1 MRWCAERDVDSKKA
15 IVLSNVAL
23 DVTDE
28 ILYNVLDSALIFGRS
43 KVRGRCLAACE
54 KSQLILIEISQDI
67 NTVKMPEQLGVSG
80 EVVPWL
86 VNVAV
91 EAPPM
96 QVLTEKEDFESKLKA
111 FLAHE
116 GKTVADMQDVLK
128 PAMPAATPLALN
140 TQLVNAISSLV
151 DKCQGA
157 PVETTVYRKLR
168 VFSGVKPTPA
178 GEEEYDAWADQTA
191 HMLDEW
197 KCPDSLKKQRMAE
210 CLKGPAAD
218 IVRCLRMSNPNATA
232 NEYLAALETAFGT
245 TENATD
251 LMFKFRN
258 TFQYE
263 GERLSAYLLRIDKLL
278 HTVFRKGG
286 ISLADMDKTRIEQ
299 VTRGSLP
306 HDLVALRVKLTYKFQ
321 SAPTFTDLLRDVREE
336 EAMIL
341 ERPAPIRVSASA
353 VAAPVECVTVS
364 AVSPWHEPTPGTAS
378 KEKGPSVESLTKE
391 VEELRT
397 EVTRLLSFAVS
408 STTAAAQT
416 APTRFSRNP
425 EGKPFSKARTERQE
439 RPYQADVFCYKCGE
453 DGHFQRECQNS
464 ENLRKVNQRLIKMK
478 RQSGNSSG
486 SQ

>member
-1 MRWCAERDVDSKKA
+1 M
-15 IVLSNVAL
+15 
-23 DVTDE
+23 
-28 ILYNVLDSALIFGRS
+28 
-43 KVRGRCLAACE
+43 
-54 KSQLILIEISQDI
+54 
-67 NTVKMPEQLGVSG
+67 
-80 EVVPWL
+80 
-86 VNVAV
+86 
-91 EAPPM
+91 
-96 QVLTEKEDFESKLKA
+96 
-111 FLAHE
+111 
-116 GKTVADMQDVLK
+116 
-128 PAMPAATPLALN
+128 
-140 TQLVNAISSLV
+140 
-151 DKCQGA
+151 
-157 PVETTVYRKLR
+157 
-168 VFSGVKPTPA
+168 FSGLKPTPT

-232 NEYLAALETAFGT
+232 NDYLAALETAFGT

-258 TFQYE
+258 TFQFE
-263 GERLSAYLLRIDKLL
+263 GERLSAYLLRLDKLL

-341 ERPAPIRVSASA
+341 ERPAPTHASAS
-353 VAAPVECVTVS
+353 VMAAPVECVSVS
-364 AVSPWHEPTPGTAS
+364 AVPPWREPSPRTAS
-378 KEKGPSVESLTKE
+378 MEKGPSVERLTKE

-408 STTAAAQT
+408 STAAA
-416 APTRFSRNP
+416 PPRFSRNS
-425 EGKPFSKARTERQE
+425 EGKPFTKARAERQE
-439 RPYQADVFCYKCGE
+439 KPYQAEVFCYKCGE
-453 DGHFQRECQNS
+453 DGHFQRECQNP
-464 ENLRKVNQRLIKMK
+464 ENLRKVNQRLIRMK

-486 SQ
+486 PQ